1 MVATHSTMLPLGTHA
16 PKFELPDPSGR
27 RFSLDDF
34 AAADVLVV
42 AFISNHCPFV
52 KHIREGLA
60 AFAREY
66 SQKAVAVV
74 AINAND
80 VSTHPADAPD
90 KMQEEIERF
99 GYVFPYLFDESQ
111 DVAKA
116 YLAACTPEFYVFDS
130 ARELAYRGQ
139 FDDARPSNAEPVTG
153 KDLRAAVD
161 ALLDGRAPASDQ
173 KPSVGCN
180 IKWKAGNEPDYFG

>member
-1 MVATHSTMLPLGTHA
+1 MVATHSTMLPLGTRA
-16 PKFELPDPSGR
+16 PRFELPDPSGR
-27 RFSLDDF
+27 QYSLDDF
-34 AAADVLVV
+34 AGADVLVV

-66 SQKAVAVV
+66 SRKSVAVV

-116 YLAACTPEFYVFDS
+116 YLAACTPEFYVFDRN
-130 ARELAYRGQ
+130 RELMYRGQ

-161 ALLDGRAPASDQ
+161 ALLDGRVPARDQ